1 MGANPNFPANLDI
14 RPSVQQTAG
23 SDSDRKFDVSAQQEA
38 IREYGIAGRV
48 W

>member
-1 MGANPNFPANLDI
+1 MPHNPNFPANLDI
-14 RPSVQQTAG
+14 RPSTRSETHAT
-23 SDSDRKFDVSAQQEA
+23 DAFDFFSQEEA